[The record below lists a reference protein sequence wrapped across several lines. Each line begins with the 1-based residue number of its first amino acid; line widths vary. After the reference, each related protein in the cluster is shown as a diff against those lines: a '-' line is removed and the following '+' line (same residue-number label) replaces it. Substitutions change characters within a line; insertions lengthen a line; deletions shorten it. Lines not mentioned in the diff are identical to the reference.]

1 MRGPQPLSQIAQ
13 EKLSTIDTSSV
24 KGYVQP
30 VAPVVASVSSYLGSW
45 LGGDQTTAAPP
56 SQYGAGASAGAGGA
70 AEARKEEGTDWSQW
84 GWGAEKDKAEPAVAP
99 PAAKPASNGGDDG
112 WGDWGGAEEQQGS
125 AKPRRPATGKR
136 E

>member
-1 MRGPQPLSQIAQ
+1 MRVRVGLTLWQIAQ

-45 LGGDQTTAAPP
+45 LGGDQTAAAPP
-56 SQYGAGASAGAGGA
+56 SQYGAGGGA

-84 GWGAEKDKAEPAVAP
+84 GWGAEKEKAEPAVAP
-99 PAAKPASNGGDDG
+99 SAAKSASNGGEDG
-112 WGDWGGAEEQQGS
+112 WGDWSAAEEQQGGA